1 VVDVLLILDGA
12 SEPVGTGPTS
22 LEQASTP
29 VLDRLAH
36 EGDLAR
42 VRTVAPG
49 LPAGSESAIPAL
61 LGWCPDAPLDRGAV
75 EAAAH
80 SVVPAPG
87 QRVWRVDAL
96 GADGRRPGARQV
108 AEATRLLR
116 AGFPRH
122 RVMQL
127 GGHRLLVSGPPPLP
141 ALPAGLSVWPEG
153 ALPPRVL
160 DEYTTVVA
168 APGAA
173 AGLGRLLGADVVV
186 PAGATGQPDTD
197 LAGKAAAAA
206 QAAGHGAVRV
216 VVHVGGP
223 DEAAH
228 DRDPAGKVAAIERVD
243 RELLPRLARLVQ
255 IYAGSL
261 RVCPDHGC
269 DPRTGEHDASPVPRL
284 RWEPGNRREHPGA
297 RLTERAVASLPVHD
311 AAAEV
316 SLA

>member
-1 VVDVLLILDGA
+1 MVDVLLILDGA
-12 SEPVGTGPTS
+12 SEPVGTRPTS
-22 LEQASTP
+22 LERAHTP
-29 VLDRLAH
+29 VLDRLAR
-36 EGDLAR
+36 EGELAR
-42 VRTVAPG
+42 MRTVAPG

-61 LGWCPDAPLDRGAV
+61 LGWAPDAPIDRGAV

-96 GADGRRPGARQV
+96 GPDGRRPGARRV

-116 AGFPRH
+116 ARFPRH
-122 RVMQL
+122 HVMRVS
-127 GGHRLLVSGPPPLP
+127 GHRLLVSGPPPLP
-141 ALPAGLSVWPEG
+141 ALPAGLNAWPEG

-160 DEYTTVVA
+160 DEHTTVVA
-168 APGAA
+168 AAGAA
-173 AGLGRLLGADVVV
+173 AGLARLLGATVVV

-197 LAGKAAAAA
+197 LTSKAAAAVE
-206 QAAGHGAVRV
+206 AAGRGAVRV

-223 DEAAH
+223 DEASH
-228 DRDPAGKVAAIERVD
+228 DRDPAAKVAAIERVD

-269 DPRTGEHDASPVPRL
+269 DPRTGEHDASPVPSV
-284 RWEPGNRREHPGA
+284 RWEPSNPGERPGA
-297 RLTERAVASLPVHD
+297 RLTERAVASLPVQD

-316 SLA
+316 SVA